1 MATVEHFTYQYDLG
15 VGGLLP
21 GQSHWVS
28 YGPAD
33 GFKDGT
39 VILKAYPATNVGSS
53 TTHAA
58 NVLSVGDIFST
69 AVPVFAGGG
78 IVLSE
83 GHVGASITN
92 AGQQSIRWFSVNLT
106 LIRP

>member
-15 VGGLLP
+15 AGALLP
-21 GQSHWVS
+21 GQSYWVT

-33 GFKDGT
+33 GFRDGT
-39 VILKAYPATNVGSS
+39 VILKAYPAT
-53 TTHAA
+53 TDAA
-58 NVLSVGDIFST
+58 SVLSVGDIFST
-69 AVPVFAGGG
+69 AVPVFAGGTL
-78 IVLSE
+78 LSE